1 MGGKVSKMSGF
12 NLSTLK
18 ELTTQIVALNS
29 ILDRVEQQESV
40 AEIFTEDVL
49 IDIVNQFNQLL
60 DQLKQSLPSPD
71 KLAIDID
78 DGWHEELEKFDE
90 SQDVLLDT
98 LNSLANHL
106 DCELHDFDEKLED
119 LERKCETINK
129 ALVKLFISSKIEEMS
144 MIIKNRSDQ
153 EASASDVKESLVQ
166 VANKLDKPQEELKDV
181 MDSGEKLQKHM
192 TQGMEKLQEEVT
204 KADDKLEKTNIK
216 KNHNKWN

>member
-1 MGGKVSKMSGF
+1 MSGF

-40 AEIFTEDVL
+40 AEIFTEAVL
-49 IDIVNQFNQLL
+49 TDIANQFNQLL

-78 DGWHEELEKFDE
+78 DGWHEELKKFDE

-98 LNSLANHL
+98 LNSFAYSNHL
-106 DCELHDFDEKLED
+106 EGELHDFDEKWED

-204 KADDKLEKTNIK
+204 KADDKLEKTTIK
-216 KNHNKWN
+216 KNHDKWN

>member
-1 MGGKVSKMSGF
+1 MSGF

-78 DGWHEELEKFDE
+78 DGWHEELKEFVE
-90 SQDVLLDT
+90 SQDVLLPI
-98 LNSLANHL
+98 LNSLAYSNHL
-106 DCELHDFDEKLED
+106 EGELHDFDEKWED

-166 VANKLDKPQEELKDV
+166 VANKLDKLQEELKDV
-181 MDSGEKLQKHM
+181 MDSGEKLQEHM

-216 KNHNKWN
+216 KNHDK